1 MMNNHTRPFTLVD
14 YLWFA
19 GGFVAIYGSIAVLL
33 VLTGG
38 AP

>member
-1 MMNNHTRPFTLVD
+1 MNNRVRPFTLVD
-14 YLWFA
+14 YVWFL
-19 GGFVAIYGSIAVLL
+19 GGFVAIYGSIAVAL